1 MNSEKIMLLKSYFS
15 WKNLLNRHHNRVQV
29 LRHFATQKVIGSH
42 PYKYKS
48 CCFTC
53 LYDWPVGGADVWLT
67 CTAEGPSS
75 TVEVHNPP
83 LQLVPP
89 HRMKDPRG
97 NAAKCGVCYL
107 HGVTGASLD
116 FLHPGHNPV
125 QQVDPVANTQ
135 SVSSITLNTSTNA
148 VGGRGGTLLRV
159 GQRFKYVHTQLQWD
173 KNRLLK
179 LWTTAPHWPKVTWF
193 MGYSVGLFVHD
204 WLRLTV
210 FKTLVLLSKCA
221 EKPAGLQRD
230 QHVQR
235 VQHVKVQH
243 VITGKAKQWWTKVL
257 GTYILI
263 SVHVCTVVKHT
274 YKHLR
279 ECKSDHQHSKWRDW
293 SNLLSLKPFNVRYN
307 GCLTKYKVVVD
318 FTERSFL
325 SLLLPYSIFKLILSY
340 IIFDIHRFDRH
351 RCYPMNDQLLLLEF
365 PDPSSV
371 TSTCPWC
378 ILKPLPPAWSS
389 WIAHPAASA
398 STARWLR
405 SVAANR
411 RNRRPP
417 TAARL
422 RLTGASSQRRE
433 LSTAHLGSARPGW
446 SVGVFAK
453 ARRNRRNAL
462 NFKIRRQTLG
472 LHPFHCSDGGNRLI

>member
-1 MNSEKIMLLKSYFS
+1 MFI
-15 WKNLLNRHHNRVQV
+15 R
-29 LRHFATQKVIGSH
+29 
-42 PYKYKS
+42 
-48 CCFTC
+48 
-53 LYDWPVGGADVWLT
+53 LT
-67 CTAEGPSS
+67 CRRRWRLTHVHCRGPILHRGSTQSPSS
-75 TVEVHNPP
+75 AGSPP
-83 LQLVPP
+83 PDERPSWECRQVWSLLPARRHRSEPRFPP
-89 HRMKDPRG
+89 PRTQPSSAG
-97 NAAKCGVCYL
+97 GSGGKHPEREQHHSEHINKCG
-107 HGVTGASLD
+107 
-116 FLHPGHNPV
+116 
-125 QQVDPVANTQ
+125 
-135 SVSSITLNTSTNA
+135 
-148 VGGRGGTLLRV
+148 GGEGGTLLRV

-230 QHVQR
+230 RHVQR

-243 VITGKAKQWWTKVL
+243 VITGKAKQWWTKVI

-378 ILKPLPPAWSS
+378 ILKPLPPARSS